1 MTSVSRSAIRA
12 FRVCNPI
19 RLLCSSHYERGVVK
33 CTFGRVPQRHE
44 SVEREESL
52 MEQMEMEQMARGY
65 DEQQPITPRTHKR
78 HRISQHS
85 RHQLLIDDP

>member
-33 CTFGRVPQRHE
+33 CMFGRRE
-44 SVEREESL
+44 SLEREESL